1 MKSLLKRLLTHPRVR
16 VLLIV
21 LAMIFIC
28 IVIINMLFPAT
39 DHKAQ
44 LGSYVSGVNVSPSIH
59 NSETTNK
66 QYQQLV
72 NEQNKSTLQ
81 KVNAE
86 GRSYIQDSF
95 AFTQKS
101 PKSENEEDNAS
112 LDPKSFYHQVQKHPE
127 STKANNPLITSAR
140 NEADE
145 DAYMPSNAQSMMD
158 NMNQVLASWKG
169 AQVNSQ
175 SYTAVDINDDDDI
188 KNKTSLASKKV
199 LLKAGDIL
207 FAVLQS
213 QLDSD
218 QPNTPV
224 LAKVVEGKLAGA
236 KLLGN
241 FAREDDKLVV
251 KFSQLSSKEFAHS
264 IAINAYAVD
273 AETAQSALASSVNH
287 HYFERYG
294 SLFAAA
300 FLQGFGNYFS
310 QAGMQTTTICPAGS
324 IGPCTTTTGRTNESM
339 QYGLYAG
346 AGQVGSAFSGALE
359 KEFSRPPTVKL
370 DKGAGIGVLVMTD
383 IEA

>member
-1 MKSLLKRLLTHPRVR
+1 MKNILKRLLAHPRVR

-21 LAMIFIC
+21 LALIFIF

-39 DHKAQ
+39 DHNAQ
-44 LGSYVSGVNVSPSIH
+44 LGSYVSGVDVSPNTHKSQ
-59 NSETTNK
+59 TTNK

-81 KVNAE
+81 KANSE
-86 GRSYIQDSF
+86 GKSYIEDSF
-95 AFTQKS
+95 AFTQATSKS
-101 PKSENEEDNAS
+101 VPQQNGAS
-112 LDPKSFYHQVQKHPE
+112 LDPKSFYHQVQNHPE
-127 STKANNPLITSAR
+127 TTKAGNPLITSSS
-140 NEADE
+140 NEANE
-145 DAYMPSNAQSMMD
+145 NAYMPINSQNMMD

-169 AQVNSQ
+169 AQVSSQ
-175 SYTAVDINDDDDI
+175 SFTAVDIDDEGI
-188 KNKTSLASKKV
+188 KNKTSLANKKV

-224 LAKVVEGKLAGA
+224 LAKVVEGKLKGT

-251 KFSQLSSKEFAHS
+251 KFSQLSSKDFAHS
-264 IAINAYAVD
+264 IAITAYAVD

-310 QAGMQTTTICPAGS
+310 QSGMQTTTICPAGS

-370 DKGAGIGVLVMTD
+370 DKGAGIGVLVMAD